1 MIPPREYYENPK
13 QKPYIINIE
22 DNQVFSADY
31 VFQMM
36 FYLRKQIDRMWRKV
50 LLLAGNCSNKTGLA
64 TSCPYFCCSAPH
76 VSPISPLFLIC
87 FNMESVFRSK
97 KIILGT
103 P

>member
-1 MIPPREYYENPK
+1 MKGEATKMIPPREYYENPK

-50 LLLAGNCSNKTGLA
+50 LFLAGIHLLVIVVGLTA
-64 TSCPYFCCSAPH
+64 
-76 VSPISPLFLIC
+76 IFLVC
-87 FNMESVFRSK
+87 
-97 KIILGT
+97 
-103 P
+103 

>member
-1 MIPPREYYENPK
+1 MKGEATKMIPPREYYENPK

-50 LLLAGNCSNKTGLA
+50 LLLAGIHLLVIVVGLTA
-64 TSCPYFCCSAPH
+64 
-76 VSPISPLFLIC
+76 IFLVC
-87 FNMESVFRSK
+87 
-97 KIILGT
+97 
-103 P
+103 